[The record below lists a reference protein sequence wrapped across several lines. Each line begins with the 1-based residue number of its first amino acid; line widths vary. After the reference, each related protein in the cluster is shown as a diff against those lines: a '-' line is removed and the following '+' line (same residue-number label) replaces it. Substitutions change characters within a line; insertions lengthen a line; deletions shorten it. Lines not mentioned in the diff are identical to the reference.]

1 MTTQPPEGPIQGEV
15 LPPEAAAG
23 NNALAVV
30 SLVMG
35 ILSVVLAVASMFL
48 TFVCCGG
55 FPFVGLSFVLG
66 AAAAVC
72 GHLALRQVSERGGP
86 GRELALP
93 GLVTGYAGVGLSLV
107 VILLMLMGLGLF
119 GLFAAA
125 GHAKGH

>member
-1 MTTQPPEGPIQGEV
+1 MAKQLPEGPIQGEV
-15 LPPEAAAG
+15 LPPEGAGG

-35 ILSVVLAVASMFL
+35 IFSVVLAVASVFL

-55 FPFVGLSFVLG
+55 FPFVGLSLVLG

-72 GHLALRQVSERGGP
+72 GHLALRQARETGGP

-93 GLVTGYAGVGLSLV
+93 GLVTGYAGAGLSLV
-107 VILLMLMGLGLF
+107 LILLMLLGVGLF
-119 GLFAAA
+119 ALFAAA
-125 GHAKGH
+125 GHA